1 MSKPKSCKKRLSE
14 KIAINMRE
22 GYKSPAQ
29 AIAVA
34 YSQINKEFP
43 HCKQHLRKSKK
54 SKKSKIRK
62 SPSKHAAQ
70 TKVGTKMKGN
80 DGETWI
86 VRKVMGGKRWMRN

>member
-14 KIAINMRE
+14 KIAINIRE
-22 GYKSPAQ
+22 GIYKSPAQ

-43 HCKQHLRKSKK
+43 HCKQHLKSVRKSKK
-54 SKKSKIRK
+54 SIRK

-70 TKVGTKMKGN
+70 TKAGTKMKGN
-80 DGETWI
+80 DGEMWI